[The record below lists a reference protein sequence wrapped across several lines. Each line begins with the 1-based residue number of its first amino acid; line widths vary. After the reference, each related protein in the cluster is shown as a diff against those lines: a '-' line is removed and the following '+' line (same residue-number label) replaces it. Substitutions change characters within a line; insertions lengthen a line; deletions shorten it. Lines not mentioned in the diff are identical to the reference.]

1 MERRRE
7 PRFEVSSPVRVIVP
21 GEPARMFIARLIDIS
36 ATGMRFLSEEQIEE
50 NQIAGIE
57 VDHRLILA
65 EIRHVETRGNKYVI
79 GARRLHEISKDA
91 ALGDAAGVVSRML
104 GDFHRHITDGQ
115 KFDSD
120 AVVLAA
126 MEKIMEGKEPDES
139 EASAPPSMA
148 EPSPIAAVAEPPSP
162 APIVAP
168 QQVMAAEEVL
178 EEKAGQQTLAPPP
191 AEEVAKP
198 TPTPTPAPMM
208 AGSTHPRVVDVT
220 PTRVDPVEAAR
231 ASAVNTIETMQKSIP
246 QARRRERWTLLLAL
260 AAGLVFAVI
269 GALVIERWMQ
279 ASPAPPRPH
288 VTAAAAPASAPAAES
303 PSVTPS
309 PSPAPAAEP
318 SPAAP
323 SPAPAPSA
331 ALPATSAASPVQHA
345 QIRAKDQTWI
355 SITVDGR
362 AGFKG
367 LLRRGDVREFEFT
380 NDSAVV
386 VGDGDNTVL
395 TLNGSPVRLGSGAWK
410 VRLTPSGAKSHR
422 AH

>member
-21 GEPARMFIARLIDIS
+21 GEPTRMFSAQLIDIS
-36 ATGMRFLSEEQIEE
+36 ATGMRFLSAENIEE
-50 NQIAGIE
+50 NKIAGIE

-65 EIRHVETRGNKYVI
+65 EIRHVETRGNKYVV

-139 EASAPPSMA
+139 EAFAPPSMT

-162 APIVAP
+162 APIAAP

-178 EEKAGQQTLAPPP
+178 EEKAGPQTLAPPP
-191 AEEVAKP
+191 AEEAVKP
-198 TPTPTPAPMM
+198 APTPAPMM
-208 AGSTHPRVVDVT
+208 AGSAHPRVVDVT

-231 ASAVNTIETMQKSIP
+231 ASAVTTIETMQKSIP
-246 QARRRERWTLLLAL
+246 QAGRSERWTLLLAL

-288 VTAAAAPASAPAAES
+288 VTAAAAPASAPAAEP
-303 PSVTPS
+303 PSVAPS

-318 SPAAP
+318 SATAP
-323 SPAPAPSA
+323 SPAPAASAAPPTTSAPSA
-331 ALPATSAASPVQHA
+331 VQHA

-355 SITVDGR
+355 SIIVDGR

-367 LLRRGDVREFEFT
+367 LLQRGDVREFEFT

-386 VGDGDNTVL
+386 VGDGDNTAL